1 MSDLAPI
8 LDLLRRHESR
18 AEPGA
23 EAEMLA
29 TFAPFLATH
38 PDALFRSCLTGHLT
52 ASAWI
57 VDPARTAVLLLH
69 HRKLAR
75 WLQPGGH
82 ADGEADLAAVA
93 RREAREETGLADLRL
108 LTPEV
113 LDVDRHRIPA
123 RGAEPEHWHFD
134 VRFLFEADPRAPLA
148 ANAES
153 RGLAWVP
160 LAEVATRNPE
170 EPLARLVRKTPR
182 VGTESA
188 S

>member
-1 MSDLAPI
+1 MSDLAPL
-8 LDLLRRHESR
+8 LDLLRRHEAR

-29 TFAPFLATH
+29 TFPPFLAAH

-69 HRKLAR
+69 HRKLER

-82 ADGEADLAAVA
+82 ADGQSDLLAAA
-93 RREAREETGLADLRL
+93 SREAREETGLVGLRPVS
-108 LTPEV
+108 TDV
-113 LDVDRHRIPA
+113 FDVDCHRIPA
-123 RGAEPEHWHFD
+123 RGSEPEHWHFD
-134 VRFLFEADPRAPLA
+134 VRFLFEADPHEPLA

-153 RGLAWVP
+153 RGVAWVP
-160 LAEVATRNPE
+160 LAQVAARNPE
-170 EPLARLVRKTPR
+170 ESLARLVRKTPR
-182 VGTESA
+182 VGKGSA